1 MAVAAESCRN
11 RKGGPPNRAIHACAK
26 GKGVFVCMDCMDFP
40 CEKWNAISRIHPLLE
55 KDTERYR
62 EVGKEKWLDEQRA
75 KAKKGFYNGM
85 VKQSSTLGQ
94 DGKKDERLLS

>member
-1 MAVAAESCRN
+1 
-11 RKGGPPNRAIHACAK
+11 
-26 GKGVFVCMDCMDFP
+26 MDCMDFP